1 MAWTLCTSSAAVIKA
16 GANVNADIQI
26 SGAHLEQ
33 WSNEAEGWIVAETR
47 RNWVTKFS
55 TLDIAIKNVLS
66 DVCSSRIAKQM
77 INYDMSG
84 YTSRAEATLMQ
95 NIQDDVV
102 TKGLKFL
109 EDFKSNTIKTP

>member
-26 SGAHLEQ
+26 SGTHLEQ
-33 WSNEAEGWIVAETR
+33 WSNEAEGWIVAESR

-55 TLDIAIKNVLS
+55 TLDTSIKNVLS

-77 INYDMSG
+77 MSYDPSG
-84 YTSRAEATLMQ
+84 YISRNVTLMI
-95 NIQDDVV
+95 NVQDDVV

-109 EDFKSNTIKTP
+109 KDFKSNTIKDP